1 MSLSSHQ
8 GPQYTDADRGYRTI
22 FIPVLSPEFSEV
34 MRVAMEAEGHRVEVA
49 RVADERAVLL
59 GKRHVHNDIC
69 YPAQLNIGELLVALQ
84 SNHVPRERV
93 AIGLSKNCLACRAVQ
108 YSGLARK
115 ALDEAGYADVPII
128 TSGDD
133 PYDRHPGLRLGWR
146 FKRKSILGISFI
158 DGLNEMRQRT
168 LPYEREPGATQRVFD
183 EALARG
189 MKALA
194 ESTSALR
201 DALDEAIDA
210 FNGIPADRSQPRP
223 VVGILGEILVN
234 YHPTGNMDI
243 AAWLLRHGMEPRFPP
258 MLDFFRQDVVNH
270 AVAAQRGFSR
280 WPVVDAL
287 LSGVTDAVYA
297 FHERP
302 FAERLRRFRWNHPR
316 PSVQALAKKAEGIM
330 DLAFS
335 SGEGWLMPGE
345 LVHLVEQGV
354 HSFVIVQ
361 PFGCLPNHISGRG
374 TIKAIRERHPRV
386 QIVSIDY
393 DPDVSVANIE
403 NRLQMLVMGAR
414 ELSRG

>member
-1 MSLSSHQ
+1 MISAHQ
-8 GPQYTDADRGYRTI
+8 GPQYTEADRGYRTI

-34 MRVAMEAEGHRVEVA
+34 MRVAMESEGHRVEVA
-49 RVADERAVLL
+49 RVADDRAVLL

-84 SNHVPRERV
+84 SNHVPRDRV
-93 AIGLSKNCLACRAVQ
+93 AVGLSKNCLACRAVQ

-115 ALDEAGYADVPII
+115 ALDEAGYPDVPII

-158 DGLNEMRQRT
+158 DCLNEMRQRT
-168 LPYEREPGATQRVFD
+168 LPYELEPGATQRVFD

-189 MKALA
+189 LKALA
-194 ESTSALR
+194 DGTAPLR
-201 DALDEAIDA
+201 GALDAAIDA
-210 FNGIPADRSQPRP
+210 FNEIAADRSRPRP

-270 AVAAQRGFSR
+270 AVSAQRGFSR
-280 WPVVDAL
+280 WPVIDSL
-287 LSGVTDAVYA
+287 LSGITEAVYD

-302 FAERLRRFRWNHPR
+302 FAERMRRFRWNHPR
-316 PSVQALAKKAEGIM
+316 PTVQELAKKAEGIM

-345 LVHLVEQGV
+345 LMHLVEQGV
-354 HSFVIVQ
+354 HAFVIVQ
-361 PFGCLPNHISGRG
+361 PFGCLPNHVSGRG

-414 ELSRG
+414 ELG